1 MKNEYLELKLN
12 STLSCIA
19 KCLRFFTTMIYR
31 KIFFGLFLVGLLGA
45 CTAPTAM
52 LGPAYTLTSSGS
64 VVQAGFSYGSSELIT
79 SYTGKTPIENIEEIA
94 NKNLSLEKNIKKQ
107 TLESDDFYQ
116 LVLNKIK
123 KTKGKIVL
131 TNQ

>member
-1 MKNEYLELKLN
+1 MNK
-12 STLSCIA
+12 
-19 KCLRFFTTMIYR
+19 R
-31 KIFFGLFLVGLLGA
+31 IFFGLIVFSFLGA
-45 CTAPTAM
+45 CSAPTAM
-52 LGPAYTLTSSGS
+52 LGPVYTFSSTGNLA
-64 VVQAGFSYGSSELIT
+64 QAGFSYGSSELIT

>member
-1 MKNEYLELKLN
+1 MKIRAFY
-12 STLSCIA
+12 STLSCILKCIRFA
-19 KCLRFFTTMIYR
+19 KSVMNKR
-31 KIFFGLFLVGLLGA
+31 IFFGLIVFSFLGA
-45 CTAPTAM
+45 CSAPTAM
-52 LGPAYTLTSSGS
+52 LGPVYTFSSTGNLA
-64 VVQAGFSYGSSELIT
+64 QAGFSYGSSELIT

-94 NKNLSLEKNIKKQ
+94 NKNLSLEKNIQKQ